1 MNIPTPVT
9 APNVGRED
17 RVVRGCIALSLI
29 LLGGFTLVG
38 AERLTLVTAAFVL
51 LGGYFGWT
59 AAVGSDPGYHRA
71 GIDTRTDA
79 ELGEDAAGYSEAFG
93 SDPLVSDDTAASDVS
108 DTDSE
113 PVSASSPR

>member
-17 RVVRGCIALSLI
+17 RVVRGCIALSFV

-59 AAVGSDPGYHRA
+59 AAVGSDPGYQRA

-79 ELGEDAAGYSEAFG
+79 ELGGDAGGYLDALD
-93 SDPLVSDDTAASDVS
+93 SDATAEPDDLG

-113 PVSASSPR
+113 PVSATSAR